1 MSMPFKR
8 IKDWSTSITA
18 FRTGD
23 VIPVDGPSG
32 TAKMSKDD
40 LMCEAAGFSHQP
52 KRVARFLSNK
62 FTLEDVSTMTKT
74 HDSEVTIA
82 DIYVGKETAGCVVID
97 FTSSASVNC
106 SVTIQAV
113 NPSSAK
119 LPSPNYQQIIFSE
132 SVSGNKQ
139 VVVNLAKVISDNFS
153 TFGSASVGYNIN
165 ITHNGNATFTLNAL
179 MVSSNISDY
188 WNNYF
193 LGEPSNTQFW
203 VDKNFA
209 SQNVAGYS
217 VTHESSSDVLTISLG
232 KITEGNIVINCNS
245 SVSLRTVVYLRAVN
259 ILSGNL
265 PSPSAQKEILKR
277 TFVGDYT
284 LSINLREAFNLNPK
298 LTNDAGTRY
307 EIVVNHEGNGTFI
320 LNSLYITDNVVE
332 YWKKGCGY
340 REIPRFV
347 KASSVVNEVGTSVT
361 GAEAFIAGSIY
372 IARFASGY
380 LRINVTCTRKWHI
393 TLATINLRTGNQVSR
408 IEFADVDAGTS
419 YYSIN
424 LADALTLPNS
434 TYYAFIVHVFV
445 PGAGTAK
452 INSIECSNP
461 TLVGSIAKWCAGT
474 GNTYVVRKDGNGDFT
489 KITDALTAVQ
499 TEFYPIVHVREGVYD
514 IIDELGASF
523 FSDLTNEQG
532 MWAAA
537 GLKLIGAPNTKIQC
551 LYDGANPN
559 VPANFSILNHPKVP
573 IGFEIVGI
581 DFVCTGIHYIIHDDS
596 YGVQYEVRDVI
607 VGCNMSLDNSA
618 LGYAATQQCIG
629 GGLGTNTL
637 VEIRN
642 CIFESKKS
650 SASTGSRSNNAVTY
664 HNTTKIAGKSRVIID
679 SCYMKGTAGTFSCQG
694 FGPSTDSSEFIC
706 TNCNLPEEPVVVPE
720 TSESPNNFTLY
731 AWNNVIRNP

>member
-1 MSMPFKR
+1 MANKR
-8 IKDWSTSITA
+8 ISQLTNTITA

-23 VIPVDGPSG
+23 VIPVDGPDG

-40 LMCEAAGFSHQP
+40 LLRATAEFSHQA
-52 KRVARFLSNK
+52 KRVSRFLSKK

-74 HDSEVTIA
+74 HDSAVTIA
-82 DIYVGKETAGCVVID
+82 DIYVGKETTGCVVID

-106 SVTIQAV
+106 SVTIQAI
-113 NPSSAK
+113 NPSSGN
-119 LPSPNYQQIIFSE
+119 LPAPTYQKTIFSE
-132 SVSGNKQ
+132 NVSGNKQ
-139 VVVNLAKVISDNFS
+139 VVVNLAKVIADNLS
-153 TFGSASVGYNIN
+153 TFGFASVGYNIN
-165 ITHNGNATFTLNAL
+165 ITHGGNATFTLNAL
-179 MVSSNISDY
+179 MVSSNIADY

-193 LGEPSNTQFW
+193 LGEPCKTQFW

-209 SQNVAGYS
+209 SQNVAGYA
-217 VTHESSSDVLTISLG
+217 VTHASSSDVLTISLG
-232 KITEGNIVINCNS
+232 KITEGNIVLKCNS
-245 SVSLRTVVYLRAVN
+245 SASLQAVVYLRAVN
-259 ILSGNL
+259 ISSGNI
-265 PSPSAQKEILKR
+265 PDPSAQKEILKR
-277 TFVGDYT
+277 TFSGDYD
-284 LSINLREAFNLNPK
+284 LSINLRDAFNLNPN
-298 LTNDAGTRY
+298 LVNSSMVRY
-307 EIVVNHEGNGTFI
+307 EIVVNQSGNGTFT
-320 LNSLYITDNVVE
+320 LNSLYVTDNIVE
-332 YWKKGCGY
+332 YWKNGCGY

-361 GAEAFIAGSIY
+361 GTGAFIAGSIY

-380 LRINVTCTRKWHI
+380 LRVNVTCTRKWHI
-393 TLATINLRTGNQVSR
+393 SLATVNLRTGNQVSS
-408 IEFADVDAGTS
+408 IDYADVDAGTS

-424 LADALTLPNS
+424 LADALTLVNG

-461 TLVGSIAKWCAGT
+461 KLVGSIAKWCAGT

-499 TEFYPIVHVREGVYD
+499 TEFYPTVHVREGVYD

-523 FSDLTNEQG
+523 FSNLTNEQG
-532 MWAAA
+532 IWAAA

-551 LYDGANPN
+551 LYDGANSN

-607 VGCNMSLDNSA
+607 DGCNMSLDNSA
-618 LGYAATQQCIG
+618 LGYSATQQCIG

-642 CIFESKKS
+642 CIFESKKP
-650 SASTGSRSNNAVTY
+650 SASTGPRSNNAVTY
-664 HNTTKIAGKSRVIID
+664 HNTTSIAGKSRVIID
-679 SCYMKGTAGTFSCQG
+679 GCYMKGTAGSFSCQG
-694 FGPSTDSSEFIC
+694 YGPSTDSSEFIC

-720 TSESPNNFTLY
+720 TPDAPNNFTLF